1 MTNVEALL
9 YLTLALWWVSRARP
23 QERSPVHWAAL
34 FWALALLASAAAA
47 VEFRG
52 AGAKFALRQIGGAL
66 LFFAVADLLAA
77 PRRAVILAGS
87 YAAGAVISAAAAVLE
102 TAWAPAAEALLRFK
116 TQPSV
121 VEGVLRASGTL
132 QYANLAAMAWGMAL
146 PMTTA
151 LLAVRRGALWWLAT
165 GAGTLVLVEALV
177 RSASRAGLLTALL
190 VLAAIAVT
198 ARGRLGS
205 LRGPALLALA
215 SLVCLAVVDLAT
227 HRGLALRL
235 RDREDRSWFD
245 AEFRVEAATP
255 QIEAG
260 SAVTFPLR
268 ARNVGRLR
276 WWAAG
281 EHALSIGYSWL
292 TEPGGSVHVAAPLP
306 RDVEPGDSV
315 TMDARVLAPRAG
327 GRHRLR
333 WLLTGDGVAW
343 VSPQA
348 GTATD
353 LDVEVRPTASI
364 LSPRP
369 EDPAAFLL
377 PQQQPTRPALWRAG
391 LALWSERPVFGVG
404 PDNFRRLYARKLGPH
419 PLDERVHANSLYV
432 EVLAT
437 LGLSGAT
444 SLAALAVALAM
455 TGARALRSADPG
467 ACLVAAGAVSG
478 LAAFFV
484 HGFLDYGLE
493 ATALYGAFWLL
504 AGLIAGVSTFSRSA
518 KPH

>member
-9 YLTLALWWVSRARP
+9 YLTLGLWWVSRARP

-34 FWALALLASAAAA
+34 FWALVLLASAFAAA
-47 VEFRG
+47 EFRG

-66 LFFAVADLLAA
+66 LFLAVADLLAA

-87 YAAGAVISAAAAVLE
+87 YAAGAVISAAGAVAE

-146 PMTTA
+146 PVTTA
-151 LLAVRRGALWWLAT
+151 LFAARRGALWRLAT

-198 ARGRLGS
+198 ARGRLAS
-205 LRGPALLALA
+205 LRGPALLTLA
-215 SLVCLAVVDLAT
+215 SLLCLAGVDLAT

-245 AEFRVEAATP
+245 AEFRVEGAPPLDAGGAAD
-255 QIEAG
+255 
-260 SAVTFPLR
+260 FPLR

-276 WWAAG
+276 WWASG
-281 EHALSIGYSWL
+281 EHALSVGYSWL

-306 RDVEPGDSV
+306 RDVEPGESV
-315 TMDARVLAPRAG
+315 TMDARVLAPRAA

-333 WLLTGDGVAW
+333 WLLTGDGLAW

-353 LDVEVRPTASI
+353 LDVEVRPAAGV
-364 LSPRP
+364 LSHRT
-369 EDPAAFLL
+369 EDPAALLL

-391 LALWSERPVFGVG
+391 LALWLERPILGVG

-437 LGLSGAT
+437 LGLSGAA
-444 SLAALAVALAM
+444 SLAGLAVALAM

-467 ACLVAAGAVSG
+467 ARVVAAGAVSG

-504 AGLIAGVSTFSRSA
+504 AGLIAGVSISSRSA
-518 KPH
+518 EPR